1 MPRRRPPP
9 DVPRHDAWVIPYAD
23 LLTLLLAFFVVMY
36 AVSSVNEGKY
46 RVLSDALSAAFRGTP
61 MRLEPIDPGTPAL
74 SGEARPG
81 SSANP
86 RPAGALPRKA
96 LPGAPVPSLELI
108 ALRVER
114 AMASLVMSDQ
124 VIVRRYAD
132 RVEIEIRNDL
142 LFDVG
147 SATLSEPAQ
156 QVIREVAGTL
166 VGVTNPVRVEGHT
179 DNLPINRPAFPSN
192 WELSAARAAGVVRVM
207 SSAGIEPE
215 RLAVL
220 GLGEFRP
227 AAGNDTPEGR
237 NANRRVMIVVLN
249 P

>member
-1 MPRRRPPP
+1 MPRRRTPP
-9 DVPRHDAWVIPYAD
+9 DEPRHDAWVIPYAD
-23 LLTLLLAFFVVMY
+23 LLTLLLAFFMVMY

-61 MRLEPIDPGTPAL
+61 MRLEPIDPGTPGLDGPA
-74 SGEARPG
+74 ARGAAVDPQ
-81 SSANP
+81 
-86 RPAGALPRKA
+86 PAGALPRDA
-96 LPGAPVPSLELI
+96 LPGSPVASPDLI

-114 AMASLVMSDQ
+114 AMASLVMRDQ
-124 VIVRRYAD
+124 LTVRRYAD

-142 LFDVG
+142 LFEVG
-147 SATLSEPAQ
+147 SASLSEAAQ
-156 QVIREVAGTL
+156 QVIREVAATL
-166 VGVTNPVRVEGHT
+166 VDYPNAVRVEGHT

-207 SSAGIEPE
+207 AAAGIAPE

-227 AAGNDTPEGR
+227 AASNATPEGR
-237 NANRRVMIVVLN
+237 NANRRVLIVVLD

>member
-1 MPRRRPPP
+1 MPRRRAPSHE
-9 DVPRHDAWVIPYAD
+9 PRHDAWVIPYAD

-61 MRLEPIDPGTPAL
+61 MRLEPLDPGTPGL
-74 SGEARPG
+74 SGAPAPG
-81 SSANP
+81 AATNP

-124 VIVRRYAD
+124 LTVRRYAD

-142 LFDVG
+142 LFEVG
-147 SATLSEPAQ
+147 SASLSGAAQ
-156 QVIREVAGTL
+156 QVIREVASTL
-166 VGVTNPVRVEGHT
+166 AGYPNAVRVEGHT

-207 SSAGIEPE
+207 ASAGIAPE

-237 NANRRVMIVVLN
+237 NANRRVLIVVLD

>member
-9 DVPRHDAWVIPYAD
+9 DAPRHDAWVIPYAD
-23 LLTLLLAFFVVMY
+23 LLTLLLAFFVVLY

-46 RVLSDALSAAFRGTP
+46 RVLSDALSSAFRGTP
-61 MRLEPIDPGTPAL
+61 MRPEPVDPGTPAA
-74 SGEARPG
+74 GGPPMPG
-81 SSANP
+81 S
-86 RPAGALPRKA
+86 ALPQ
-96 LPGAPVPSLELI
+96 PGIQPLELI
-108 ALRVER
+108 AQRVER
-114 AMASLVMSDQ
+114 AMAPLVMRDQ
-124 VIVRRYAD
+124 LTVRRHPD

-142 LFDVG
+142 LFQVG
-147 SATLSEPAQ
+147 SATLSPAAQ
-156 QVIREVAGTL
+156 QVIREVAATL
-166 VGVTNPVRVEGHT
+166 VGDANPVRVEGHT

-207 SSAGIEPE
+207 ASSGIQPE

-227 AAGNDTPEGR
+227 AASNDTPEGR
-237 NANRRVMIVVLN
+237 NANRRVLIVVLQ